1 MDIDYERLKLKLTG
15 DIHVD
20 HREDFD
26 LDEIVNDAV
35 LDKENMIITVKSSEF
50 WFKYD
55 ANTYEQISG
64 GGGIKGDIE

>member
-1 MDIDYERLKLKLTG
+1 MDIDYERLKLVLTS
-15 DIHVD
+15 DIHLD

-26 LDEIVNDAV
+26 LDEIAGNAI
-35 LDKENMIITVKSSEF
+35 LDEENMIITVKSSEF

-64 GGGIKGDIE
+64 GGGIIDE

>member
-1 MDIDYERLKLKLTG
+1 MDIDYERLKLILGG
-15 DIHVD
+15 DIHPD
-20 HREDFD
+20 ERDNFN

-35 LDKENMIITVKSSEF
+35 LDEKNMIITVQSDSF

-64 GGGIKGDIE
+64 GGGIKSGSE